1 MRTIISSATH
11 KGARE
16 YQEDRFVVDVNSDGI
31 LLAAYDGHGGD
42 ECSVFLK
49 AATLDAFNAVADNPA
64 LPFIEM
70 KLKGMFEWLNIR
82 TRELVAGSTAT
93 IAYIPPSLD
102 RVFVG
107 VLGDSPAI
115 VKLADGQFWIA
126 PDHNVRSN
134 PREAELAKARGCTIY
149 GGYMYAPPS
158 GMYGGLSGGGL
169 QMTRAFGD
177 ADMDSA
183 LLREPEVFELPI
195 GKDSFVLVGT
205 DGLFDPSH
213 QSSESA
219 KEIAAL
225 ADIATNEAKN
235 LVSYSVQKP
244 TRDNVTA
251 ILVRI
256 TE

>member
-1 MRTIISSATH
+1 MRTVISSATH
-11 KGARE
+11 KGARD
-16 YQEDRFVVDVNSDGI
+16 YQEDRFVVDVNSDGV
-31 LLAAYDGHGGD
+31 LAAVYDGHGGD
-42 ECSVFLK
+42 KCSAFLK
-49 AATLDAFNAVADNPA
+49 TATLDAFNAVADNPA
-64 LPFIEM
+64 LPVIGM
-70 KLKGMFEWLNIR
+70 KLKGMFEWLAVR
-82 TRELVAGSTAT
+82 TKEFESGSTGT
-93 IAYIPPSLD
+93 IAYIPPALD
-102 RVFVG
+102 KVYVG

-134 PREAELAKARGCTIY
+134 PREAELARARGCTIY
-149 GGYMYAPPS
+149 GGYMYAPEKHF
-158 GMYGGLSGGGL
+158 GDLAQGL
-169 QMTRAFGD
+169 QMSRAFGD
-177 ADMDSA
+177 ADMNSA

-213 QSSESA
+213 RSSESA

-235 LVSYSVQKP
+235 LVNYSVQKP
-244 TRDNVTA
+244 TNDNVTA

>member
-11 KGARE
+11 KGTRD

-31 LLAAYDGHGGD
+31 LLAVYDGHGGA
-42 ECSVFLK
+42 ECSEYLR
-49 AATLDAFNAVADNPA
+49 ANTLAAFNAVADNPA
-64 LPFIEM
+64 LPVIGM
-70 KLKGMFEWLNIR
+70 KLKGMFEWLAVR
-82 TRELVAGSTAT
+82 TKEFESGSTGT
-93 IAYIPPSLD
+93 IAYIPPALD
-102 RVFVG
+102 KVYVG

-134 PREAELAKARGCTIY
+134 PREVQLAKERGGMVFNGYLY
-149 GGYMYAPPS
+149 GTRFSSP
-158 GMYGGLSGGGL
+158 GL
-169 QMTRAFGD
+169 QMSRAFGD
-177 ADMDSA
+177 CESDV

-213 QSSESA
+213 RSSESA

-235 LVSYSVQKP
+235 LVNYSVQKP
-244 TRDNVTA
+244 TNDNVTA

>member
-1 MRTIISSATH
+1 MRTVISSATH
-11 KGARE
+11 KGARD
-16 YQEDRFVVDVNSDGI
+16 YQEDRFVVDVNSDGV
-31 LLAAYDGHGGD
+31 LAAVYDGHGSD
-42 ECSVFLK
+42 KCSTFLK
-49 AATLDAFNAVADNPA
+49 TATLDAFNAVADNPA

-82 TRELVAGSTAT
+82 TRGLVAGSTAT
-93 IAYIPPSLD
+93 IAYIPPLLD
-102 RVFVG
+102 KVYVG

-134 PREAELAKARGCTIY
+134 PREVQLAKERGGMVFNGYLY
-149 GGYMYAPPS
+149 GTRFSSP
-158 GMYGGLSGGGL
+158 GL
-169 QMTRAFGD
+169 QMSRAFGD
-177 ADMDSA
+177 CESDV

-213 QSSESA
+213 RSSESA

-235 LVSYSVQKP
+235 LTSYAIQKP
-244 TRDNVTA
+244 TGDNVTC

-256 TE
+256 VE